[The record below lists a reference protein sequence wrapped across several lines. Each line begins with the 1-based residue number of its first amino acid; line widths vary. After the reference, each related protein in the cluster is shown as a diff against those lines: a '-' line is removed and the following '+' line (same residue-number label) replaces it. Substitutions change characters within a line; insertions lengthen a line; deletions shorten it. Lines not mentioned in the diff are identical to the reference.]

1 MSLPIAHFTAMFA
14 ESDDP
19 WAFRTRF
26 YEQRKRALTVA
37 ALDRPSYRR
46 LFEPGCANGELSAE
60 LASRAREM
68 LVTDAVPAAVA
79 LASARLAKHP
89 HVRVERAVVPREWPD
104 GRFDCIV
111 LSELGYFLS
120 RADLDVLFER
130 ATRSLAEDGTLLLCH
145 WRRPIEGC
153 DSTGDEVHA
162 ALART
167 TTLHRLSTHVEEDFL
182 LDVWTQRAGSVGA
195 REGLR

>member
-1 MSLPIAHFTAMFA
+1 MSLPVAHFTAMFA
-14 ESDDP
+14 ASDDP

-26 YEQRKRALTVA
+26 YESRKRALTVA
-37 ALDRPSYRR
+37 ALDRASYGR

-60 LASRAREM
+60 LAPRAREM
-68 LVTDAVPAAVA
+68 WVTDGVPAAVA
-79 LASARLAKHP
+79 LAKQRLAKYP
-89 HVRVERAVVPREWPD
+89 HVRVERAVVPQDWPD
-104 GRFDCIV
+104 GTFDCIV

-130 ATRSLAEDGTLLLCH
+130 ATRSLAADGTLLLCH

-153 DSTGDEVHA
+153 ELTGDHVHA
-162 ALART
+162 ALARET
-167 TTLHRLSTHVEEDFL
+167 ALHRLSTHVEEDFL
-182 LDVWTQRAGSVGA
+182 LDVWTKHAGSVGA